1 MVKAREGIPLDA
13 VVKTALL
20 PLLVAQGG
28 WARWRAGRLPEPPGP
43 RNGVTGTGR
52 GLSLLVV
59 GDSSAAGVGA
69 AHQDQALMGR
79 LVAGL
84 APDFRLRWRLEA
96 RTGDTTACALARLE
110 RVAPERFDMAL
121 VVLGVNDVT
130 AGLSLA
136 RLLARRARLHAL
148 LRQKFHAKRIIASGL
163 PPVGS
168 FPALPNPLAWVLGQ
182 QVTRFDAALQAQ
194 AAHEGVEYIPFD
206 IRFRPE
212 LMASDGFHPGPEAY
226 RLWSAMMLR
235 HIRASIGTGAGTSST
250 PDMPPAGDFAPE

>member
-1 MVKAREGIPLDA
+1 MPMIPTDA
-13 VVKTALL
+13 AVKTALL
-20 PLLVAQGG
+20 PLLLAQGG

-43 RNGVTGTGR
+43 RNGVSGAGR

-84 APDFRLRWRLEA
+84 APEYRLRWRLEA
-96 RTGDTTACALARLE
+96 RTGDTTACALTRLE
-110 RVAPERFDMAL
+110 QVAPERFDMAL
-121 VVLGVNDVT
+121 VVLGVNDIT
-130 AGLSLA
+130 GGLSLT

-148 LRQKFHAKRIIASGL
+148 LRRKFRAKRIIASGL
-163 PPVGS
+163 PPVGR
-168 FPALPNPLAWVLGQ
+168 FPALPNPLRWVLGQ

-194 AAHEGVEYIPFD
+194 AAAEGVEYIPFD
-206 IRFRPE
+206 IPFRPE

-226 RLWSAMMLR
+226 RLWAGMLMP
-235 HIRASIGTGAGTSST
+235 HIRGKAG
-250 PDMPPAGDFAPE
+250 PARPPA